1 MDYTVE
7 IHRLD
12 RRFKEG
18 MVLWSKTDFTD
29 MTLDAVERA
38 NPRRPGFVVK
48 IFETYVTRKNI
59 VTGAEFRERYDT
71 PWRCSP
77 ASETYWSA

>member
-1 MDYTVE
+1 MNWTVE
-7 IHRLD
+7 VYRLD

-38 NPRRPGFVVK
+38 NPRRPGYVVK
-48 IFETYVTRKNI
+48 IFETYVVRKNLM
-59 VTGAEFRERYDT
+59 TGLEFQERYDT
-71 PWRCSP
+71 PWTCSP
-77 ASETYWSA
+77 ASESYWSS

>member
-1 MDYTVE
+1 MDWTVE
-7 IHRLD
+7 IWKLD

-18 MVLWSKTDFTD
+18 MVLWSKTDFTS

-59 VTGAEFRERYDT
+59 MTGEEYQERYDT
-71 PWRCSP
+71 PWFASP
-77 ASETYWSA
+77 SSETYWNA